1 MERLASKRP
10 SPSLVLSMIT
20 LFVAITSTAGAL
32 PGENLV
38 RKGDIAKHAVTARAL
53 ARGAVKA
60 RAIASKA
67 VTSKKLA
74 NDAVVQRTLAPF
86 SVGAFALG
94 ATTTVSAPIPDNDAL
109 PAPGNTEW
117 TTSPTVVAVCPPGSI
132 LLGGGVSITDGST
145 AHQTAV
151 ETTAPSGDRWQ
162 GAISTNTGGAA
173 PGQVYA
179 NCLL

>member
-86 SVGAFALG
+86 SVGASALG
-94 ATTTVSAPIPDNDAL
+94 DTTTVSTPIADSDPTANDFA
-109 PAPGNTEW
+109 W
-117 TTSPTVVAVCPPGSI
+117 TTSPSAVAVCPEGSI
-132 LLGGGVSITDGST
+132 LLGGGVSITSST
-145 AHQTAV
+145 FHRGFVQTS
-151 ETTAPSGDRWQ
+151 APASDRWE
-162 GAISTNTGGAA
+162 GTISTDTGGAS
-173 PGQVYA
+173 PSRVYA
-179 NCLL
+179 ICLL

>member
-74 NDAVVQRTLAPF
+74 SDAVVQRTLAPF
-86 SVGAFALG
+86 SVGASALG
-94 ATTTVSAPIPDNDAL
+94 DTTTISAPIVDPDPTAADFN
-109 PAPGNTEW
+109 W
-117 TTSPTVVAVCPPGSI
+117 TTSPTVSAVCPAGST
-132 LLGGGVSITDGST
+132 LLGGGVSITGSST
-145 AHQTAV
+145 NSVAVQTTV
-151 ETTAPSGDRWQ
+151 PNSDRWQ

-173 PGQVYA
+173 SGRVYA
-179 NCLL
+179 ICLL